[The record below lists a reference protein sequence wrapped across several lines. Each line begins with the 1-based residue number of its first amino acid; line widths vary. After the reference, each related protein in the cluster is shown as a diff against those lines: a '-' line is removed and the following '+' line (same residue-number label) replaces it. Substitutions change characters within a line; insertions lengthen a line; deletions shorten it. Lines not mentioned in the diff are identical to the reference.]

1 MTSKVYVKSDRF
13 KSKLQQI
20 FVTCWFQ
27 FCADVALFIIIG
39 TFPCKPKVFRKGV
52 RKTVLN
58 GVQLKQQ
65 KCGEEG
71 LKVQ

>member
-13 KSKLQQI
+13 KSKLQQ
-20 FVTCWFQ
+20 FLVTYCFQ
-27 FCADVALFIIIG
+27 FCTDVDLFIIIG
-39 TFPCKPKVFRKGV
+39 TFPCKSKVFRKGV

-58 GVQLKQQ
+58 GVKLKQQ

-71 LKVQ
+71 LEVQ